1 METRDLKQIIKILE
15 QSDLEMIE
23 FEQGGTKIKVKRFSQ
38 GGQVVAMPSA
48 MPMASAGT
56 VTTHAQEFTGTE
68 VKSPLVGTYYS
79 KPSPDAPAFAK
90 VGDKVKAGQVLCIVE
105 AMKVMNEIKAPVAG
119 TVSAILLKDGQMVEF
134 DQTIFVIE

>member
-23 FEQGGTKIKVKRFSQ
+23 IEQGGTKIKVKRFSQ
-38 GGQVVAMPSA
+38 GGQVMAMPA
-48 MPMASAGT
+48 ATVASGTT
-56 VTTHAQEFTGTE
+56 VTTQAKEVSGTE
-68 VKSPLVGTYYS
+68 VKSPLVGTFYS
-79 KPSPDAPAFAK
+79 KPSPDAPMFAK

>member
-15 QSDLEMIE
+15 QSELEMIE
-23 FEQGGTKIKVKRFSQ
+23 IEQGGTRIKVKRFSQ
-38 GGQVVAMPSA
+38 GGQVMT
-48 MPMASAGT
+48 MPMMGANTSGT
-56 VTTHAQEFTGTE
+56 FTSHAEEFSGTE

-79 KPSPDAPAFAK
+79 KPTPDADAFAK

-134 DQTIFVIE
+134 DQTLFVIE

>member
-15 QSDLEMIE
+15 QSELEMIE
-23 FEQGGTKIKVKRFSQ
+23 IEQGGTRIKVKRFSQ
-38 GGQVVAMPSA
+38 GGQVMA
-48 MPMASAGT
+48 MPMMGGNTSGT
-56 VTTHAQEFTGTE
+56 FTAHAEEFSGTE

-79 KPSPDAPAFAK
+79 KPTPDAEAFAK

-134 DQTIFVIE
+134 DQTLFVIE